1 MSHVWRT
8 LTLNDWLQCGKA
20 EVYARGEAHA
30 RCSSPQRGPVLM
42 LFLQLHSSQQGS
54 RPDLW
59 PAQQSNIIIIQ
70 PLVTRFDAFTHM
82 HSERCN
88 ANLDLHVQRSKA
100 CTIGRQHLQL
110 SRIPYRLQAV
120 WKQPW
125 AFHRLTHDCKFM
137 RASILFFTTQVFSL
151 LDRKA
156 ADTKFLLRTSRT
168 FTITSDWE
176 EFNM

>member
-20 EVYARGEAHA
+20 EVDARGEAHA

-42 LFLQLHSSQQGS
+42 LFLQLRSSQQGS

-82 HSERCN
+82 HSDRCN
-88 ANLDLHVQRSKA
+88 ANLDFHVQRSKA
-100 CTIGRQHLQL
+100 RTIGRQHLQL

-125 AFHRLTHDCKFM
+125 AFHRLSHDCKFM
-137 RASILFFTTQVFSL
+137 RASFFFLPHKCSLCWTGKLLTQSFH
-151 LDRKA
+151 
-156 ADTKFLLRTSRT
+156 
-168 FTITSDWE
+168 
-176 EFNM
+176 